1 MGRIYEVWPTFH
13 GSALVLHPPLKG
25 KSTVILP
32 WRAIFKNFSPT
43 KVGGNGS
50 LFTPNTD
57 RMSEEQL
64 ARLLEKLECQQC
76 GKIFHKEFGL
86 QWHVANDH

>member
-13 GSALVLHPPLKG
+13 GSVLVLHPPLKG

-43 KVGGNGS
+43 KVREMEVY
-50 LFTPNTD
+50 LPLVDT
-57 RMSEEQL
+57 L
-64 ARLLEKLECQQC
+64 
-76 GKIFHKEFGL
+76 
-86 QWHVANDH
+86 VASYLRA

>member
-13 GSALVLHPPLKG
+13 GSALVFHPPLKG

-50 LFTPNTD
+50 LFTP
-57 RMSEEQL
+57 
-64 ARLLEKLECQQC
+64 AKLEMSL
-76 GKIFHKEFGL
+76 KA
-86 QWHVANDH
+86 V

>member
-32 WRAIFKNFSPT
+32 WQAILKNFPPT

-50 LFTPNTD
+50 LFTP
-57 RMSEEQL
+57 EV
-64 ARLLEKLECQQC
+64 LLIE
-76 GKIFHKEFGL
+76 
-86 QWHVANDH
+86 

>member
-13 GSALVLHPPLKG
+13 SSALVIHPPLKG

-50 LFTPNTD
+50 LFTPGLMGSACFAVALT
-57 RMSEEQL
+57 
-64 ARLLEKLECQQC
+64 LLQQ
-76 GKIFHKEFGL
+76 GIK
-86 QWHVANDH
+86 